1 MVKYKHKKYTCIT
14 YTTQGFQQQKKRK
27 NVDQEERR
35 RDEVDAQRYSTVLSL
50 ISLQKREEFHSP
62 SLLKSN
68 CTGMCNVMSV
78 YNNSPCQYL
87 ILNFEEGKWSLS
99 SNRYCSLFVPLT
111 FLTLYL
117 FLPLRASL
125 MREQYFL
132 LSLFHKTVSQCL
144 NQQLISWVKEKKMWV
159 QHVNV

>member
-1 MVKYKHKKYTCIT
+1 MRSTP
-14 YTTQGFQQQKKRK
+14 
-27 NVDQEERR
+27 
-35 RDEVDAQRYSTVLSL
+35 RDTVLSL
-50 ISLQKREEFHSP
+50 ISLKKREEFHSP

-159 QHVNV
+159 QHVNVWHITKWVPFIPLTPLLSKTEQCFRWV